1 MRNLSYIDEYG
12 QAVVEVVIKG
22 SRTYITGKAIID
34 TGFDGDICLP
44 VHLAIQLGL
53 ELESIQVVELAD
65 GSRKNELVFTGSV
78 TLNGEEKEIEILLTN
93 SKDTLLGTGL
103 LYEKVLKID
112 FISGTVE
119 IEGSL

>member
-1 MRNLSYIDEYG
+1 VKAYLDEYG
-12 QAVVEVVIKG
+12 QAVVEFVIKG
-22 SRTYITGKAIID
+22 SRTDISAKAIID

-53 ELESIQVVELAD
+53 ELKSVQVVELAD
-65 GSRKNELVFTGSV
+65 GSRKNELVFTGSI

-103 LYEKVLKID
+103 LYKKVLKID
-112 FISGTVE
+112 FTRGIVE
-119 IEGSL
+119 IG